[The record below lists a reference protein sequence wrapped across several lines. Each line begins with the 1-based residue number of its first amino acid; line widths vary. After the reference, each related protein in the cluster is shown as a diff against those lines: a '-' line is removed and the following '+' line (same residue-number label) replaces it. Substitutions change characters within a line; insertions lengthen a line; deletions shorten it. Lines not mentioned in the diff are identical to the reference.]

1 MGLHAL
7 AAMGTVVLPTSWP
20 WMFGAIG
27 LNHLVLGGFGM
38 CPRSRLLGPNLVR
51 LPDASALRGEVALT
65 FDDGP
70 DPRVTPLVLD
80 LLDRYGARASFFCI
94 GRSANAYPDLVREIA
109 SRGHFVENHSQN
121 HPKAFACYPPALLMR
136 EVRQAQETIARITE
150 RSPRFFRPPAGLRS
164 PLLDAVVRRL
174 GLRHTSWTRRGF
186 DTLSGDAVTVLRRLI
201 HGLAGGDV
209 LLLHDGG
216 SKRTRQGQP
225 VVLAVLPALLDRIA
239 ASGLRSVPL
248 AAALGVG

>member
-1 MGLHAL
+1 MPAEPS
-7 AAMGTVVLPTSWP
+7 ARA
-20 WMFGAIG
+20 
-27 LNHLVLGGFGM
+27 
-38 CPRSRLLGPNLVR
+38 NLVR
-51 LPDASALRGEVALT
+51 LPERYAVRGEVALT

-109 SRGHFVENHSQN
+109 TRGHFVENRQPEPSQGVRLLPARTP
-121 HPKAFACYPPALLMR
+121 HARGASGPGDDRLDHRAEFALLPT
-136 EVRQAQETIARITE
+136 AG
-150 RSPRFFRPPAGLRS
+150 RFCS

-186 DTLSGDAVTVLRRLI
+186 DTLSGDGVSSAPPADPRL
-201 HGLAGGDV
+201 GRGDAP
-209 LLLHDGG
+209 LLHDGG
-216 SKRTRQGQP
+216 SIRTRQGQP